1 MRHFFA
7 VLFFFCQ
14 SLVFTT
20 EGFAQS
26 VRQFNMLTDDISTM
40 IPPLTVLIDSAVA
53 HNPTLKSSDLQV
65 IIKKYALKSDK
76 NVWTKNLNLQA
87 DLRYGNFTNYA
98 TDNVDNIAV
107 STTRS
112 ELRYGVGGSVKFVVY
127 DFLDRKNQIRMAKTE
142 IDLANSIFEE
152 KKSELRKIVI
162 LQYND
167 LILKQRLM
175 KLSSKNIETAKINMQ
190 LVEKEFLN
198 GVIPMTEY
206 ARISGTVSD
215 SEVSFENARMDFLS
229 AYMILEEIVG
239 MKFNLVNTIPD
250 THERN

>member
-1 MRHFFA
+1 MRLFGA
-7 VLFFFCQ
+7 VILFFCQ

-20 EGFAQS
+20 TGFAQT
-26 VRQFNMLTDDISTM
+26 VRHFNMMTDDIGTM

-53 HNPTLKSSDLQV
+53 RNPALKSGDLQI

-76 NVWTKNLNLQA
+76 NVWTKNLFLQA
-87 DLRYGNFTNYA
+87 DLRYGNYANYSSS
-98 TDNVDNIAV
+98 TVDNIAV
-107 STTRS
+107 SSTRS

-127 DFLDRKNQIRMAKTE
+127 DFLDRKNQIKMAKTE
-142 IDLANSIFEE
+142 IDLANSVVEE

-162 LQYND
+162 QQYND

-175 KLSSKNIETAKINMQ
+175 KLSSKNLETAKINMQ

-198 GVIPMTEY
+198 GVIPLTDY
-206 ARISGTVSD
+206 TRISVSISD
-215 SEVSFENARMDFLS
+215 AEVSFENARMDFLNT
-229 AYMILEEIVG
+229 YMILEEIVG
-239 MKFNLVNTIPD
+239 MKFNLLNTIPG

>member
-1 MRHFFA
+1 MRLFCA
-7 VLFFFCQ
+7 VIFFFCQ

-20 EGFAQS
+20 SGFAQT
-26 VRQFNMLTDDISTM
+26 VRHFNMLTDDISTM
-40 IPPLTVLIDSAVA
+40 IPTLTVLIDSAVA

-76 NVWTKNLNLQA
+76 NIWTKNLNLQA
-87 DLRYGNFTNYA
+87 DLRYGNYTNYSTSA
-98 TDNVDNIAV
+98 LDNIAV
-107 STTRS
+107 ATTRS

-167 LILKQRLM
+167 LILKQRLV
-175 KLSSKNIETAKINMQ
+175 KLSSKNLETAKINMQ

-198 GVIPMTEY
+198 GVIPLTEY
-206 ARISGTVSD
+206 SRISISVSD
-215 SEVSFENARMDFLS
+215 AEVSFENARMDFLT